1 MKGNIVTDFNN
12 DVLDFVEKKYGEKT
26 VKKINLK
33 KNSVV
38 VNRILEDSQSKSY
51 SAEKTGNKI
60 IAMLRINP

>member
-1 MKGNIVTDFNN
+1 MANFNN
-12 DVLDFVEKKYGEKT
+12 DVLNFVEKKYGQKT

-38 VNRILEDSQSKSY
+38 VNRILTDSQNKSY